1 MANVLIRNLPAEVHR
16 ALKVRAALNERS
28 TDAEIREILTAAV
41 QPLELDEISRE
52 VGLSESKPA
61 KKVLT

>member
-16 ALKVRAALNERS
+16 ALKVRAALNDRS

-41 QPLELDEISRE
+41 QPLELEEIGRE
-52 VGLSESKPA
+52 VGLSKSD
-61 KKVLT
+61 KKTE

>member
-16 ALKVRAALNERS
+16 ALKVRAALNGRS

-41 QPLELDEISRE
+41 QPLELEEIGRE
-52 VGLSESKPA
+52 VGLSESD
-61 KKVLT
+61 KKTE

>member
-16 ALKVRAALNERS
+16 ALKVRAALNDRS

-41 QPLELDEISRE
+41 QPQEIGRE
-52 VGLSESKPA
+52 VGLSESD
-61 KKVLT
+61 KKTE

>member
-16 ALKVRAALNERS
+16 ALKGRAALNDRS

-41 QPLELDEISRE
+41 QPLELEEIGRE
-52 VGLSESKPA
+52 VGLSESD
-61 KKVLT
+61 KKTE

>member
-16 ALKVRAALNERS
+16 ALKVRAALNDRS

-41 QPLELDEISRE
+41 QPLELEEIGRE
-52 VGLSESKPA
+52 VGLS
-61 KKVLT
+61 

>member
-16 ALKVRAALNERS
+16 ALKVRAALNDRS

-41 QPLELDEISRE
+41 QPLDVASRTFPFS
-52 VGLSESKPA
+52 VFG
-61 KKVLT
+61 VVY

>member
-41 QPLELDEISRE
+41 QPLELDEVGRE
-52 VGLSESKPA
+52 VGLSKPEPA
-61 KKVLT
+61 EKTRT

>member
-16 ALKVRAALNERS
+16 ALKVRAALKDRS

-41 QPLELDEISRE
+41 QPLELEEIGRE
-52 VGLSESKPA
+52 VGLSESD
-61 KKVLT
+61 KKTE

>member
-16 ALKVRAALNERS
+16 ALKVRAALNDRS

-41 QPLELDEISRE
+41 QPLELVEIGRE
-52 VGLSESKPA
+52 VGLSESD
-61 KKVLT
+61 KKTE

>member
-1 MANVLIRNLPAEVHR
+1 MANVLIRNLPAEVHP

-52 VGLSESKPA
+52 VGLSESKLA
-61 KKVLT
+61 KKVRT

>member
-16 ALKVRAALNERS
+16 ALKVRAALNDRS

-41 QPLELDEISRE
+41 QPLELEEIGQE
-52 VGLSESKPA
+52 VGLSESD
-61 KKVLT
+61 KKTE